1 MLPESGSATS
11 PLSST
16 CSSCGAQTAYAPG
29 TTVLRCG
36 SCGAEL
42 AIADAGTTVQ
52 EHSYD
57 EWRARHGDTQVA
69 SIGAHVMEC
78 RGCGARTETVDLAG
92 ICQFCSG
99 ALVSVTQ
106 PEGVVPPEA
115 VLPFHVDRSAAQQAF
130 GTWVRSRRFAPS
142 ALKKV
147 GSTEALKGTYVPH
160 WTFDADTST
169 DYTGERGD
177 HYYTTETRQVSDG
190 KGGTRT
196 ETYQQQHTRWSH
208 ASGRV
213 ARSFDD
219 ILVPGTA
226 QLESK
231 QLRKMGPWKLEEAR
245 PFQPEYLTGYSALRY
260 DVDPQEGAKLAR
272 GEMRQVISNDV
283 ERDIGGDEQRVSNM
297 DVTYANAMFK
307 LLLMP
312 LWIASYLY
320 SGKTFQVL
328 VNANTGEVVGKRP
341 YSVWKIVGLVLA
353 ILVMIAIV
361 VAVLASVGSSSSGG
375 GGSGTG

>member
-1 MLPESGSATS
+1 M
-11 PLSST
+11 SST
-16 CSSCGAQTAYAPG
+16 CPSCGAQTAYAPG

-42 AIADAGTTVQ
+42 AIADSGLQIQ

-57 EWRARHGDTQVA
+57 EWRAKHGDTQVA
-69 SIGAHVMEC
+69 AIGAHVLEC

-92 ICQFCSG
+92 TCQFCGG
-99 ALVSVTQ
+99 ALVSIEQ

-115 VLPFHVDRSAAQQAF
+115 VLPFHVDRRGAQDAF
-130 GTWVRSRRFAPS
+130 TTWVRTRRFAPS

-147 GSTEALKGTYVPH
+147 GSTEGLQGTYVPH

-169 DYTGERGD
+169 VYTGQRGD

-208 ASGRV
+208 ASGQV

-219 ILVPGTA
+219 VLVPGTG
-226 QLESK
+226 QLDAK
-231 QLRKMGPWKLEEAR
+231 QLGKMGPWKLEEAR

-260 DVDPQEGAKLAR
+260 DVDPQEGAKVAR
-272 GEMRQVISNDV
+272 DEMRQVITNDV
-283 ERDIGGDEQRVSNM
+283 ERDIGGDEQRISGM
-297 DVTYANAMFK
+297 DVTYAHAMFK

-320 SGKTFQVL
+320 GGKTFQVM

-341 YSVWKIVGLVLA
+341 YSAWKIAGLVIAILLVLA
-353 ILVMIAIV
+353 VIGVV
-361 VAVLASVGSSSSGG
+361 VASQRGSGG
-375 GGSGTG
+375 